1 MDSPQISIKVI
12 AVMLDKV
19 FYITGRCGSLDKGL
33 AKHLAETSNSF
44 AGIAVD
50 IPFLRQEPL
59 TQVEQIRAAISNYEG
74 YTFIAN
80 SYGAYLLLQAL
91 VECPHPPNK
100 VLLLSPVLGLAT
112 AKDRMYAS
120 KPPLTKR
127 LQTAFEDNT
136 LNRPTNF
143 SVIIGSE
150 DAIYNESQA
159 CALNTYFG
167 ANTVEVVEGEGHMLK
182 PETVKAFLQKHL
194 A

>member
-1 MDSPQISIKVI
+1 MTV
-12 AVMLDKV
+12 VLDKV

-50 IPFLRQEPL
+50 IPFLRQKPL
-59 TQVEQIRAAISNYEG
+59 TQVEQIRSAIERYDGSA
-74 YTFIAN
+74 FIAN
-80 SYGAYLLLQAL
+80 SFGAYLLLQAL
-91 VECPHPPNK
+91 VECPHPPKK

-127 LQTAFEDNT
+127 LQAAFENNT
-136 LNRPTNF
+136 LTRPTNV

-150 DAIYNESQA
+150 DAIYNEPQDF
-159 CALNTYFG
+159 ALNTYFG
-167 ANTVEVVEGEGHMLK
+167 ANTVEVIEGEGHMLK

>member
-1 MDSPQISIKVI
+1 
-12 AVMLDKV
+12 MLGKV

-33 AKHLAETSNSF
+33 AKHLAETSDSF

-50 IPFLRQEPL
+50 IPFLRQKPL
-59 TQVEQIRAAISNYEG
+59 TQVEQIRAAIESYAG
-74 YTFIAN
+74 STFIGN

-91 VECPHPPNK
+91 VECSNPPK
-100 VLLLSPVLGLAT
+100 QVLLLSPVLGLAT

-127 LQTAFEDNT
+127 LQAAFENNPLT
-136 LNRPTNF
+136 RPTQF

-150 DAIYNESQA
+150 DAIYNEAQA

>member
-50 IPFLRQEPL
+50 IHFLRQEPL
-59 TQVEQIRAAISNYEG
+59 TQVEQIRAAIEHYDGSA
-74 YTFIAN
+74 FIAN

-91 VECPHPPNK
+91 VECPNPPKK

-127 LQTAFEDNT
+127 LQAAFENNT
-136 LNRPTNF
+136 LTRPTNF
-143 SVIIGSE
+143 SVIIGSQ
-150 DAIYNESQA
+150 DAIYNEAQA

-167 ANTVEVVEGEGHMLK
+167 ESTVEVIEGEGHMLK
-182 PETVKAFLQKHL
+182 PETVRDFLKSHL
-194 A
+194 

>member
-1 MDSPQISIKVI
+1 MNISIAKKSGSI
-12 AVMLDKV
+12 

-33 AKHLAETSNSF
+33 AKLLAEISSSF
-44 AGIAVD
+44 SGIAVD
-50 IPFLRQEPL
+50 IPFLRHKPL
-59 TQVEQIRAAISNYEG
+59 TQVEQIRDAINNYEDS
-74 YTFIAN
+74 TFIAN

-91 VECPHPPNK
+91 VECPKPPQK

-120 KPPLTKR
+120 RPPLTKR
-127 LQTAFEDNT
+127 LKSAFENNAVT
-136 LNRPTNF
+136 RPPYF
-143 SVIIGSE
+143 SVIIGSD

-159 CALNTYFG
+159 CALNKYFG
-167 ANTVEVVEGEGHMLK
+167 TSTVEVIEGEGHMLK